1 MLGKI
6 SQTWSSIHRRIGVE
20 MMKAMHTYLLLLI
33 LSFYALACST
43 TNSASNSAPGQN
55 SSTQSS
61 SPLIG
66 DYHYSSHDQK
76 GERVVEGTLSI
87 TSVERKRIYA
97 DEVTEVKG
105 TWKLEKVGH
114 QERIGLQEGT
124 GELVGS
130 IKDGELIINLNPNIA
145 DANVYLRGRVEGKR
159 YRGTWSFRGY
169 AGTISEGTFE
179 AIKKVGEE

>member
-1 MLGKI
+1 
-6 SQTWSSIHRRIGVE
+6 
-20 MMKAMHTYLLLLI
+20 MMKAMHTYLLLFT

-43 TNSASNSAPGQN
+43 TNSASNSAPKLPEQN
-55 SSTQSS
+55 K

-66 DYHYSSHDQK
+66 DYHYSSYDQK
-76 GERVVEGTLSI
+76 GDRVVEGTLSI

-105 TWKLEKVGH
+105 TWKLEKVGK
-114 QERIGLQEGT
+114 QERIGMQEGT

-130 IKDGELIINLNPNIA
+130 IKDGELIINLNPNVD

-179 AIKKVGEE
+179 AQKKVGEE

>member
-1 MLGKI
+1 
-6 SQTWSSIHRRIGVE
+6 
-20 MMKAMHTYLLLLI
+20 MKAVSTYLMI
-33 LSFYALACST
+33 LTLSCYALASCSA
-43 TNSASNSAPGQN
+43 TNSAPKPTEQN
-55 SSTQSS
+55 TSEQNS

-105 TWKLEKVGH
+105 HWKLEKVGH

-130 IKDGELIINLNPNIA
+130 IKDGELIINLNPNID

-159 YRGTWSFRGY
+159 YQGTWSFRGY

>member
-1 MLGKI
+1 
-6 SQTWSSIHRRIGVE
+6 
-20 MMKAMHTYLLLLI
+20 MKAVFTYLMI
-33 LSFYALACST
+33 LTLSCYALASCST
-43 TNSASNSAPGQN
+43 TNSATKPTAQNTSEQN
-55 SSTQSS
+55 SS
-61 SPLIG
+61 PLLG
-66 DYHYSSHDQK
+66 DYHYSSYDQK

-97 DEVTEVKG
+97 DEVTQVKG
-105 TWKLEKVGH
+105 NWKLEKVGH
-114 QERIGLQEGT
+114 QERIGSQEGT

-130 IKDGELIINLNPNIA
+130 IKDGELIINLNPNID

-159 YRGTWSFRGY
+159 YKGSWSFRGY